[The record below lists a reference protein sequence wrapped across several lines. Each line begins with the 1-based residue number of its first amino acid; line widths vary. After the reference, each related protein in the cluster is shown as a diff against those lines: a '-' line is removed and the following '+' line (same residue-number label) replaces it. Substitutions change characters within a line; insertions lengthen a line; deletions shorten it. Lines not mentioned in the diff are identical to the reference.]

1 MRYFYLFLLLF
12 GCGIAAHAQSPLDR
26 TVNFKVKNEPLPEAL
41 YTLSEKAGITISFS
55 NSILPAGKF
64 ITVNLKKTPLRQILK
79 IVLKDTNLS
88 FVTAGEMRILIVEMP
103 APPPTVRLTLSGYLL
118 DADSGEPLIG
128 AAIQDSLSGKGTF
141 SNAYGF
147 YSLTLPAGV
156 RELKVSYL
164 GYRAKRAVVRL
175 FQRQKIDFELEQSI
189 YLNEVVIYA
198 SEVSDRAAPI
208 RIGTEEVFVRDI
220 AAGPGIG
227 GESDVVRA
235 VHKLPGVQ
243 TGADGYGGFTVRG
256 GNVDQNLVLLDGVP
270 VYNSL
275 HALGLYSIFNPNTI
289 SRTQVLKGI
298 FPARYGG
305 RISSVLDVRT
315 KEGNNR
321 KLSGGAEVG
330 LLSGSA
336 ILEGPLENEK
346 SSFLI
351 SGRRSFLDFY
361 TRPIS
366 RSLLET
372 DSTSGDIG
380 YYFYDLN
387 GKVNHRF
394 NDRNKVYLSFYAG
407 RDVFTDILNEERRVN
422 FFAPAEDLPDSTV
435 LVSVER
441 RRSWGNVIAS
451 GRWNHTFSDKTFAN
465 TTVTYTR
472 FFFQNIQP
480 GRQVNKVDGL
490 PVDTL
495 FNVRRFNSNNQ
506 DLAAKIDFDY
516 RPNSEH
522 YLRFGASAT
531 AHRFQ
536 PRIIQFNGNIPVDTF
551 NQVVE
556 GRVDRSAF
564 FSIEYDAYFEDDWKI
579 NDRWQVNLGVRL
591 SVIQSPGKVYFRPQP
606 RFIFS
611 YRAAKDFYLQ
621 GGVGLTT
628 QAVHLLTT
636 TGQGRAEDLWVS
648 ATSRYAP
655 IQSRQATLG
664 LEYNPGDYWTL
675 SVEGYIK
682 DMDNLISFQEGLIQN
697 IDAVSWQNA
706 VVTGSGEARGLE
718 FSAMRTQGRFT
729 AAVHYTLGSTTRRFP
744 ARNQGN
750 SYRHQFD
757 RRHNF
762 NLNFSQRIGK
772 HAGIHFGFVYQSG
785 ALTSVPQASYLFTV
799 PSLLFPFQGNVLVY
813 SGLSNVELPNYH
825 RIDLGA
831 DWEWNDK
838 PIKHLL
844 KIGVYNVYNRLNP
857 SYYNVSDDCEA
868 RGLCYKQVTLVPIL
882 PYVRYGIRF

>member
-1 MRYFYLFLLLF
+1 MRFFLLILLLF
-12 GCGIAAHAQSPLDR
+12 SCGIALHAQSPLDR
-26 TVNFKVKNEPLPEAL
+26 VVSIKVKNEPLPEVL
-41 YTLSEKAGITISFS
+41 YSLSDKSGIIISFS
-55 NSILPAGKF
+55 NAILPPGKF
-64 ITVNLKKTPLRQILK
+64 VTADFKKKPLRDILKK
-79 IVLKDTNLS
+79 VLADTNLS
-88 FVTAGEMRILIVEMP
+88 FVTAGSRRILIVEMP
-103 APPPTVRLTLSGYLL
+103 APPPSVRITLSGYLL
-118 DADSGEPLIG
+118 DAESGEPLIG

-156 RELKVSYL
+156 RKLKISYL
-164 GYRAKRAVVRL
+164 GYRAQRAEVRL

-198 SEVSDRAAPI
+198 SEVSSRAEPI
-208 RIGTEEVFVRDI
+208 RIGTEEVYVRDI
-220 AAGPGIG
+220 ASDPGIG

-235 VHKLPGVQ
+235 IHKLPGVQ

-270 VYNSL
+270 VYNSV
-275 HALGLYSIFNPNTI
+275 HALGLYSIFNPNTV
-289 SRTQVLKGI
+289 SRTRVLKGV

-321 KLSGGAEVG
+321 KLSGGTEVG

-336 ILEGPLENEK
+336 ILEGPIVTEK

-366 RSLLET
+366 RSILET

-387 GKVNHRF
+387 GKINHQF
-394 NDRNKVYLSFYAG
+394 NESNKVYLSFYAG
-407 RDVFTDILNEERRVN
+407 RDVFTDILTEDRRVN
-422 FFAPAEDLPDSTV
+422 FFGTEAEVPDSTV
-435 LVSVER
+435 ELTTER
-441 RRSWGNVIAS
+441 RRTWGNIIAS
-451 GRWNHTFSDKTFAN
+451 GRWNHTFSDKIFSN

-472 FFFQNIQP
+472 FFFQNVQP
-480 GRQVNKVDGL
+480 RRQVNSIDAL

-516 RPNSEH
+516 RPNSAH
-522 YLRFGASAT
+522 YLRFGVSAT
-531 AHRFQ
+531 AHQFQ
-536 PRIIQFNGNIPVDTF
+536 PRIIQFNGNVPVDTF

-556 GRVDRSAF
+556 GRVDRPAF
-564 FSIEYDAYFEDDWKI
+564 YSIEYDAYLEDDWQI
-579 NDRWQVNLGVRL
+579 NDRGQINPGVRF
-591 SVIQSPGKVYFRPQP
+591 SVIQSPGKVYVRPQP

-611 YRAAKDFYLQ
+611 YRAAKKFYVQ
-621 GGVGLTT
+621 GGIGLVI
-628 QAVHLLTT
+628 QPVHLLTT

-655 IQSRQATLG
+655 IESRQATLG
-664 LEYNPGDYWTL
+664 IEFNPGDYWTL
-675 SVEGYIK
+675 SAEAYLK

-697 IDAVSWQNA
+697 IDAESWQNA
-706 VVTGSGEARGLE
+706 VVSGSGKARGLE
-718 FSAMRTQGRFT
+718 FSAARTQGKFT
-729 AAVHYTLGSTTRRFP
+729 AAVSYTLGNTTRTF
-744 ARNQGN
+744 ADRNQGK

-762 NLNFSQRIGK
+762 NLNFNQRISK
-772 HAGIHFGFVYQSG
+772 RAGLHFTFVYRSG
-785 ALTSVPQASYLFTV
+785 ALTSVPQASYLFAV
-799 PSLLFPFQGNVLVY
+799 PSLLFPFKGQVLVY
-813 SGLSNVELPNYH
+813 SGLSNVELPPYH
-825 RIDLGA
+825 RTDVGV
-831 DWEWNDK
+831 DWEWNRK
-838 PIKHLL
+838 PVKHLL
-844 KIGVYNVYNRLNP
+844 KIGVYNVYNRQNP
-857 SYYNVSDDCEA
+857 SYYNVSNDCTE

-882 PYVRYGIRF
+882 PYLRYGIRF